1 MTMNVMVDDSQ
12 CASLYLM
19 EITEIGGSSQLII
32 VSNSTP
38 SVSVSGLDLCGKRY
52 SAVGYVQAPNGPQGA
67 RSLVMV
73 IPSGDTYQKL

>member
-1 MTMNVMVDDSQ
+1 M
-12 CASLYLM
+12 
-19 EITEIGGSSQLII
+19 GSSSRPII
-32 VSNSTP
+32 MSSPTP
-38 SVSVSGLDLCGKRY
+38 SVTVSGLDLCGKRY